1 MMCFNFKTMK
11 YFFFTVILAFV
22 VTYSFSQSEKEKG
35 YVDVSGLWVDSN
47 SASFQNCYL
56 IISQTG
62 RNVVVAHYLEFDGTS
77 MVEEGKGTVSGR
89 KVVYKVKVTKAIPGW
104 ATSGTHY
111 LELSEDGNTL
121 RGAYKDAKGNTG
133 PIVFKKKG

>member
-1 MMCFNFKTMK
+1 MK
-11 YFFFTVILAFV
+11 YFFFTLIFAFAI
-22 VTYSFSQSEKEKG
+22 TFSFSQSEKDDR

-47 SASFQNCYL
+47 SASFKNCYL

-62 RNVVVAHYLEFDGTS
+62 AKVVVAHYLEFEGTS

-89 KVVYKVKVTKAIPGW
+89 KVVYKVNVTKAIPGW

-111 LELSEDGNTL
+111 LELSEDGKTL
-121 RGAYKDAKGNTG
+121 RGTYKDAKGNTG